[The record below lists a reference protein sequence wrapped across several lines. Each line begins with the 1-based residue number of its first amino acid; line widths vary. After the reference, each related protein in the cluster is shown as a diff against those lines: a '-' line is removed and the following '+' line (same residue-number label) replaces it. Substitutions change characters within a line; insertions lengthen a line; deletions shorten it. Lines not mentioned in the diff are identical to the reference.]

1 MREQRNTGGRFYNS
15 GDFMGEGEEERGPL
29 AAIMRIGRAVGE
41 GVLPIVILAALVA
54 LFWEASVIGRIF
66 TAPYGIDVL
75 QRTEAV
81 TAGGGLLVTLV
92 VFFVTI
98 SRTIRGMRENHH
110 AGYQIEALVTLVC
123 LAITAIIVL
132 YPVLAALATPQH
144 PAP

>member
-1 MREQRNTGGRFYNS
+1 MREPRTTGGRFYQS
-15 GDFMGEGEEERGPL
+15 GDFFGEGEEQRGPI
-29 AAIMRIGRAVGE
+29 AAILRLGRAIGE
-41 GVLPIVILAALVA
+41 GVLPIVILTATIA

-81 TAGGGLLVTLV
+81 TAGGGLLVTLI

-98 SRTIRGMRENHH
+98 SRTIRSVRENHY
-110 AGYQIEALVTLVC
+110 AGYQLEAMITLVF

>member
-1 MREQRNTGGRFYNS
+1 MREPRNTGGRFYNS
-15 GDFMGEGEEERGPL
+15 VDFFGEGEEARGPI

-41 GVLPIVILAALVA
+41 GVLPIVILSAMVA

-98 SRTIRGMRENHH
+98 SRTIRSVRENHH
-110 AGYQIEALVTLVC
+110 AGYQVEAIITLVC
-123 LAITAIIVL
+123 LTVTALIVL
-132 YPVLAALATPQH
+132 YPLFIALVAPQH